1 MLFTSRFLL
10 FAVRR
15 SLPAVCCSLLAS
27 FAGSPCRLNGLLGRG
42 LLGLV
47 PSSVPKWI
55 INEKIRGFGEVLDLQ
70 FDPQRR
76 LLKGRILLAGE
87 KEPVEV
93 SVDSYEL
100 RRNDQGAVL
109 IINSLTVDRQWIEVL
124 LRKLLVGKELKIPAD
139 KGGFILDILA
149 V

>member
-1 MLFTSRFLL
+1 MSFKRFL
-10 FAVRR
+10 
-15 SLPAVCCSLLAS
+15 
-27 FAGSPCRLNGLLGRG
+27 GQGLLR
-42 LLGLV
+42 LV

-70 FDPQRR
+70 FDPQRK

-93 SVDSYEL
+93 SVDSYDL
-100 RRNDQGAVL
+100 RKTDQGAVL

-124 LRKLLVGKELKIPAD
+124 LRKLLVGKELNIPAD